1 MLSLLA
7 SAMISEVEDRFT
19 DVLSLL
25 SSSHEWIN
33 Y

>member
-19 DVLSLL
+19 VVLSLL
-25 SSSHEWIN
+25 SSSREWIN
-33 Y
+33 C